1 MKRQTSTQWLIQVR
15 VSEKVTSHYRNS
27 VAPDHNVK
35 WSVTQTEN
43 VNSGTQAREID
54 AMENKENGP

>member
-1 MKRQTSTQWLIQVR
+1 VR

-35 WSVTQTEN
+35 WSVTQTET
-43 VNSGTQAREID
+43 VNSGTQAREIN